1 MLDRWYRSLRLKL
14 TLDEFHR
21 LPRNSAFKYEY
32 IGGEAWLTPRPKTF
46 NGLLDLNPVDAS
58 LTHQIDG
65 EEFRFRPL
73 TAGDWDE
80 LPAVFAAAFQRVQPF
95 ISLDDNERLEA
106 SRECLEQT
114 RSGGDGPLI
123 DQASFVAEPSDGQ
136 IAGAILITLIPR
148 VPEGEWWDA
157 KWEML
162 PTNDHARRLLGRP
175 HLTWIFVAPH
185 YAGEGLGTAL
195 LHQSINALVVQGYT
209 DLASTFLVGN
219 DSSTLWHWRN
229 GFRLLPYPGS
239 ARVLRQR
246 LAPQADPRTAPGES

>member
-14 TLDEFHR
+14 TIDEFHR
-21 LPRNSAFKYEY
+21 LPRNPAFKYEY

-46 NGLLDLNPVDAS
+46 NGLLELKPADAS

-73 TAGDWDE
+73 TVGDWDE

-95 ISLDDNERLEA
+95 ISLDQHERLEA

-114 RSGGDGPLI
+114 RTGGDGPLI
-123 DQASFVAEPSDGQ
+123 DQASFVAESSDGQ

-175 HLTWIFVAPH
+175 HLTWVFVAPQC
-185 YAGEGLGTAL
+185 AGEGLGTAL
-195 LHQSINALVVQGYT
+195 LHQSISALAALGYA

-246 LAPQADPRTAPGES
+246 LTNPQTAPGES